1 MMFLCYYNGDYLV
14 HTFIDTVTLFIS
26 QNDQINVNQSGFSS
40 SHSTETALL
49 SVIIALQLEKADS
62 KSSVLILLDLSSTID
77 TWNQQIILSTI
88 TGSVLHWFESYLTGW
103 SFMVSWG
110 GEVSKENQLDT
121 GFPQVSVFHHIH
133 YITGTHYTSTW
144 VLQPNSTI
152 DDTQLW
158 H

>member
-1 MMFLCYYNGDYLV
+1 MFLCYYNGDYLV

-88 TGSVLHWFESYLTGW
+88 TGSVLHWFESYLTG
-103 SFMVSWG
+103 
-110 GEVSKENQLDT
+110 
-121 GFPQVSVFHHIH
+121 
-133 YITGTHYTSTW
+133 
-144 VLQPNSTI
+144 
-152 DDTQLW
+152 
-158 H
+158 